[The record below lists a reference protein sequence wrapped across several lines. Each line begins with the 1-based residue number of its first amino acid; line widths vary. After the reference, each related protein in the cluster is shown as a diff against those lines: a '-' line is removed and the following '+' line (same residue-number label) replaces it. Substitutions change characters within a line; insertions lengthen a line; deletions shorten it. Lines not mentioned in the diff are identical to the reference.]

1 MNLTGTLENGG
12 VGIAPLDRT
21 EADWTAAFGSLVTAD
36 VIAKVEALKA
46 KIISGEVKVSDYFTS
61 K

>member
-1 MNLTGTLENGG
+1 
-12 VGIAPLDRT
+12 
-21 EADWTAAFGSLVTAD
+21 VTAD
-36 VIAKVEALKA
+36 VIAKVDALKA